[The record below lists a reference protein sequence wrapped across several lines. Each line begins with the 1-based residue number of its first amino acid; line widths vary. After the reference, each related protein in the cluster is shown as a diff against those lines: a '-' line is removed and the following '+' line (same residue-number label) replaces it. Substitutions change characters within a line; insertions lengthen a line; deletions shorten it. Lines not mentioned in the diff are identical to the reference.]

1 MKINKENF
9 VKNAS
14 FSLDIFNLKKKKMS
28 QKKKNNRS
36 NHDCQCQLYVDTLQT
51 LFDRRSYL
59 LYKKKCLPFFIVYNN
74 MCIVQK

>member
-1 MKINKENF
+1 
-9 VKNAS
+9 
-14 FSLDIFNLKKKKMS
+14 MS